1 MKHPTFKDK
10 EHVHYMLFFL
20 FILPFLATLSAS
32 QFIQPKNVDEEK
44 GDMPTPPYTYT
55 SNNQF
60 DQPQADFMN
69 DDVPFSLDDQP
80 KDPYKEYPFS
90 ILTNPAVFITGCSTY
105 EKKKKKQ
112 NNHANQEEAPLYTLK
127 NLKGVKEDLYQLA
140 TFFSEHYGYKVWC
153 TYKYDLHNSNP
164 KPSGAVMKRH
174 YKSVLKKIQEA
185 SKNHDGLIFAF
196 SGHGSK
202 NYIYFQDGAIPIRD
216 IRNALA
222 SSFQPHQPKI
232 FLFFSCRTNDLSQED
247 MKKLEKGNEEN
258 EESVQPIQNIN
269 LLANCYTIHSTVDGF
284 KSYLDSKKGS
294 FVINDFITTLKQEHN
309 KPLQNCME
317 ILGRIVKQQSNENK
331 ELVDISHTLDKTLFL
346 HEHTQ
351 KIDIQ
356 QYKNKHDKQ
365 ILEIKASG
373 NLTDKIKVWETEARN
388 ENSLHSYISPKAK
401 WNEQDENSFDVDKA
415 VHDFLKPESTK
426 SSLVIKGNSGGGK
439 TTYMRYLYHQLWKA
453 RKPKDPIPLLLELG
467 QCIPAINDNKLIEKG
482 LNDVHGIWTKEAYE
496 LQKQYKC
503 ILLLD
508 GYDETG
514 LKEALYTTQK
524 LDQWADKVIFT
535 VRKEYQVD
543 PSYFVPYKNNMPQK
557 KLYQEMT
564 LQPFDQG
571 QIDHYLQKIAQLPNA
586 EWKDWQKY
594 RTTIDSIPDLKNM
607 ISNPFL
613 LQMICDILPG
623 IVANHTEKKQS
634 IDTIK
639 LLRANI
645 YDEFT
650 QQWFERN
657 NYRLQQRKIDAINIK
672 LYQQFAEKLASQML
686 QRGEV
691 VIKYTPPVENL
702 FEDEAHNL
710 QQPDVWHKFFDPN
723 NKKIVHIR
731 EGMPLRK
738 IGDNSW
744 TFIHKTLLEYFG
756 ARHIF
761 NQASLPIQ
769 HNNNIHYNQ
778 DINEKLLNDQPE
790 IIRFLVDMVQQQ
802 DTFKEQLFAY
812 IEASKKDP
820 NIAIA
825 AANSATILAM
835 ADIKLHDRNWQGIR
849 IPGASLDQ
857 AFLARTNFSGS
868 DCRNVSLRQTYLENT
883 IWNNAQV
890 QGIDFGEYPYLQH
903 TAVVNSVSWS
913 PDGKKLASASGS
925 WDGKDCTVRIW
936 DGTTGK
942 VIKACT
948 GHTRSVVS
956 VRWSPDG
963 KKLAS
968 ASWDKTVRI
977 WDGTTGNFIKA
988 CMGHTAVVNSVSW
1001 SPDGK
1006 KLASASGSLDGKD
1019 CTVRIWDGTTG
1030 KVIKAC
1036 TGHTSWV
1043 NSVSWSPDGK
1053 KLASVSWDKT
1063 VRIWDGTTG
1072 NVIKACTGHTADVN
1086 SVSWSPDGKKLA
1098 SASYDK
1104 TVRIWD
1110 GTTGK
1115 VIKACTGHTAD
1126 VNSVSWSPD
1135 GKKLASASYDH
1146 TVRIW
1151 DGTTGNVIKACMGH
1165 TSSVISVSWSPDGKK
1180 LASASSDHTVR
1191 IWDGTTGNVIKACG
1205 HTDYVKSVSWSP
1217 DGKKLASASS
1227 DHTVRIWD
1235 GTTGKVIKACT
1246 GHTDTVWS
1254 VSWSPDGKKLASA
1267 SSDDTVRIWD
1277 GTTGNV
1283 IKACTGHTDKVECV
1297 RWSPDGKK
1305 LASASSDHTVRIWDG
1320 TTGKVIKA
1328 CTGHTDKVE
1337 CVRWS
1342 PDGKKLASASYDDT
1356 VRIWDGTTGK
1366 VIKAYTGHTSVV
1378 ECVRWS
1384 PDGKKLASTSYDTVR
1399 IWDGTTG
1406 KVIKACTG
1414 HTFWVNSV
1422 SWSPDGKK
1430 LASASGSWYGEDC
1443 TVRIWDGTTGKVIKA
1458 CTGHTDTVWS
1468 VSWSPDG
1475 KKLASASSDHTVRI
1489 WDGTTGKVIKAYTGH
1504 TADVKSVS
1512 WSPDGKKLAS
1522 ASSDDTVRI
1531 WDGTTGKVIKAC
1543 MGHTSSV
1550 ISVSWSPD
1558 GKKLASASYDNTVR
1572 IWNEQQTY
1580 DLFVVLGDHG
1590 ALSLKGANFQRAIGL
1605 SDTHQKLIKQRD
1617 GICGDKNVAHDD
1629 EKKEEAYP
1637 KK

>member
-44 GDMPTPPYTYT
+44 GDMPTPPYTYI

-69 DDVPFSLDDQP
+69 DDVPFSLDDQAQ
-80 KDPYKEYPFS
+80 DPYKKYPFS

-112 NNHANQEEAPLYTLK
+112 NNHANQEEAPVYTLK
-127 NLKGVKEDLYQLA
+127 NLKSVKEDLYQLA

-196 SGHGSK
+196 SGHGSE

-258 EESVQPIQNIN
+258 EEPVQPIQNID

-294 FVINDFITTLKQEHN
+294 FVIKYFITTLKKEHN
-309 KPLQNCME
+309 KPLQDCME

-331 ELVDISHTLDKTLFL
+331 ELVNISHTLDKKLFL

-415 VHDFLKPESTK
+415 VHDFLKVESTK

-467 QCIPAINDNKLIEKG
+467 QFIPAINDNKLIEKG
-482 LNDVHGIWTKEAYE
+482 LNDLHGIWTKEAYE

-514 LKEALYTTQK
+514 LNEALYTTQK
-524 LDQWADKVIFT
+524 LHQWADKVIFT

-543 PSYFVPYKNNMPQK
+543 PSYFVPYMPQK
-557 KLYQEMT
+557 KLYQEMV

-571 QIDHYLQKIAQLPNA
+571 QIDHYLQKIAQLPNVV
-586 EWKDWQKY
+586 WKDWQKY
-594 RTTIDSIPDLKNM
+594 RTTIDRIPDLTNM

-634 IDTIK
+634 IHTIK

-645 YDEFT
+645 YDQFT
-650 QQWFERN
+650 QQWFARN
-657 NYRLQQRKIDAINIK
+657 NGRLQQRKIEAINIK

-790 IIRFLVDMVQQQ
+790 IIRFLVDMVQQK
-802 DTFKEQLFAY
+802 DTFKKQLFAY

-825 AANSATILAM
+825 SANSATILAM
-835 ADIKLHDRNWQGIR
+835 ADIKLHDLNWQGIR
-849 IPGASLDQ
+849 IPGANLDQ
-857 AFLARTNFSGS
+857 AFLLRTNFSGS
-868 DCRNVSLRQTYLENT
+868 DCHNVSLRQAYLENT

-890 QGIDFGEYPYLQH
+890 QGIDFGEYPYLRHTGKVMSVSWSPDGKKLASASYNKTVQIWDGTTGKELKKCTGHMGRVMSVSWSPDGKKLASASDDNTVCIWDGTTGNVIKAYTGH
-903 TAVVNSVSWS
+903 TAGVNSVSWS
-913 PDGKKLASASGS
+913 PDGKKLASAS
-925 WDGKDCTVRIW
+925 WDETVQIW
-936 DGTTGK
+936 DGTTGNL
-942 VIKACT
+942 IKACM
-948 GHTRSVVS
+948 GHTDAVMSVN
-956 VRWSPDG
+956 WSPDG

-988 CMGHTAVVNSVSW
+988 CRHTYYVKSVSW

-1006 KLASASGSLDGKD
+1006 KLASASNDETVRIWDGTTGKELKKCTGHTGIVVSVSWSPDGKKLASAILD
-1019 CTVRIWDGTTG
+1019 NTVRIWDGTTGNVIKACTGHTSYVNSVSWSPDGKKLSSASSDKTVRIWDGTTSNVIKACTGHTSYVTSMSWSPDGKKLSSASSDKTVRIWDGITGNVIKACTGHTGIVVSVSWSPDGKKLASASWDKTVRIWDATTGNLIKACTGHTYWVVSVSWSPDGKKLTSASFDKTVRIWDGTTG

-1036 TGHTSWV
+1036 TGHTR
-1043 NSVSWSPDGK
+1043 SVVCVRWSPDGK
-1053 KLASVSWDKT
+1053 KLASASGDKT

-1072 NVIKACTGHTADVN
+1072 NVIKACTGHTDEVVCVRWSPDGKKLASASWDKTVRIWDGTTGN
-1086 SVSWSPDGKKLA
+1086 LIKACTGHARSVESVSWSPDGKKLA
-1098 SASYDK
+1098 SASGDK

-1110 GTTGK
+1110 GTTGNL
-1115 VIKACTGHTAD
+1115 IKACTGHTGT
-1126 VNSVSWSPD
+1126 VWSVSWSPD
-1135 GKKLASASYDH
+1135 GKKLASASRDK

-1151 DGTTGNVIKACMGH
+1151 DGTTGNLIKACTGH
-1165 TSSVISVSWSPDGKK
+1165 TY
-1180 LASASSDHTVR
+1180 
-1191 IWDGTTGNVIKACG
+1191 
-1205 HTDYVKSVSWSP
+1205 YVKSVSWSP
-1217 DGKKLASASS
+1217 DGKKLASASE
-1227 DHTVRIWD
+1227 DKTVRIWD
-1235 GTTGKVIKACT
+1235 
-1246 GHTDTVWS
+1246 
-1254 VSWSPDGKKLASA
+1254 
-1267 SSDDTVRIWD
+1267 
-1277 GTTGNV
+1277 
-1283 IKACTGHTDKVECV
+1283 
-1297 RWSPDGKK
+1297 
-1305 LASASSDHTVRIWDG
+1305 
-1320 TTGKVIKA
+1320 
-1328 CTGHTDKVE
+1328 
-1337 CVRWS
+1337 
-1342 PDGKKLASASYDDT
+1342 
-1356 VRIWDGTTGK
+1356 
-1366 VIKAYTGHTSVV
+1366 
-1378 ECVRWS
+1378 
-1384 PDGKKLASTSYDTVR
+1384 
-1399 IWDGTTG
+1399 
-1406 KVIKACTG
+1406 
-1414 HTFWVNSV
+1414 
-1422 SWSPDGKK
+1422 
-1430 LASASGSWYGEDC
+1430 
-1443 TVRIWDGTTGKVIKA
+1443 
-1458 CTGHTDTVWS
+1458 
-1468 VSWSPDG
+1468 
-1475 KKLASASSDHTVRI
+1475 
-1489 WDGTTGKVIKAYTGH
+1489 
-1504 TADVKSVS
+1504 
-1512 WSPDGKKLAS
+1512 
-1522 ASSDDTVRI
+1522 
-1531 WDGTTGKVIKAC
+1531 
-1543 MGHTSSV
+1543 
-1550 ISVSWSPD
+1550 
-1558 GKKLASASYDNTVR
+1558 
-1572 IWNEQQTY
+1572 EQKTY

-1605 SDTHQKLIKQRD
+1605 SPTHQKLIKQRG
-1617 GICGDKNVAHDD
+1617 GICGDENVAHDD
-1629 EKKEEAYP
+1629 EKKKKPIRKSKKSQKAVVAY
-1637 KK
+1637 